1 MNPPLPDPPG
11 SPSQPPPPLLGVVI
25 PTLNEEAYLPA
36 LLSDLARLPIPHRVV
51 VADGGSLDSS
61 TEVAR
66 REGAGSVEAPRGRAR
81 QMNAGAALLDTPWLL
96 FLHADSRIP
105 AETGA
110 AMAEWIQDPP
120 PEEAGHFRFQLDGG
134 GWTRWII
141 EGGQRVREGLSGL
154 AYGDQGLL
162 LSRERFLAVGGFP
175 DLPLMED
182 VEMVRRLRRTGGLAR
197 VPAPLVTSARRYRE
211 EGWFRAWIR
220 NATLLLLHGL
230 GVPTSS
236 LVRWYPPRAAG
247 LVGEDGASAGVGASG
262 AGRALMIFAKAPRI
276 GQVKTRLAEGVG
288 APRAVEI
295 YRRLGREVVD
305 RLRHGGWDTV
315 IFYDP
320 PDAQAAMKDWLGVE
334 ALTFHP
340 QEGEDLGARLSR
352 AFQHASRQAGPMC
365 VVGTDIPDL
374 DGELVETAF
383 RRLEAED
390 GPQVILGPAKDG
402 GYYLLA
408 LRSPEPRLFQ
418 GIRWSTERVREQ
430 TLDRARELGLSVEE
444 LPVLADV
451 DRVEDLPPAYR

>member
-1 MNPPLPDPPG
+1 VSPPLPDPPG
-11 SPSQPPPPLLGVVI
+11 SPSPSPPPLLGVVI

-51 VADGGSLDSS
+51 VADGGSLDASR
-61 TEVAR
+61 EVAR
-66 REGAGSVEAPRGRAR
+66 RAGAEAVETPRGRAR

-105 AETGA
+105 EETGA
-110 AMAEWIQDPP
+110 AMAEWIRDPP

-175 DLPLMED
+175 ELPLMED
-182 VEMVRRLRRTGGLAR
+182 VEMVRRLRRNGGLAR

-211 EGWFRAWIR
+211 EGWIRAWLR
-220 NATLLLLHGL
+220 NATILLLHGL
-230 GVPTSS
+230 GVPTRV

-247 LVGEDGASAGVGASG
+247 LVGEGGSAPGAVASG
-262 AGRALMIFAKAPRI
+262 VDRTLLIFAKAPRI

-305 RLRHGGWDTV
+305 RLRSGSWHTV
-315 IFYDP
+315 VCYDP
-320 PDAQAAMKDWLGVE
+320 PGALRAMEDWLGVE
-334 ALTFHP
+334 ALTFQP

-390 GPQVILGPAKDG
+390 GPQVVLGPATDG

-418 GIRWSTERVREQ
+418 GIRWSTSGVREE
-430 TLDRARELGLSVEE
+430 TLDRARELGLVVEE
-444 LPVLADV
+444 LTELADV